1 MLSGNGTYIA
11 LNGDKYTG
19 GFRRGTV
26 VGPGVITKVSIKIQ
40 IGMKFKRDL
49 QVNGDITTVD
59 ENESVEVRT
68 GNNKYWDLLVTLG
81 QYIGLSKIFSK

>member
-26 VGPGVITKVSIKIQ
+26 VGPGVITKVSIGQMRIQ
-40 IGMKFKRDL
+40 FERDL
-49 QVNGDITTVD
+49 
-59 ENESVEVRT
+59 
-68 GNNKYWDLLVTLG
+68 
-81 QYIGLSKIFSK
+81 

>member
-1 MLSGNGTYIA
+1 M
-11 LNGDKYTG
+11 
-19 GFRRGTV
+19 R
-26 VGPGVITKVSIKIQ
+26 
-40 IGMKFKRDL
+40 MKFKRDV

-68 GNNKYWDLLVTLG
+68 GTNKYWDLLVTLG